1 MKTLPY
7 SKENIS
13 FARLLRKN
21 MTKEERHLWYDWY
34 DFLRTYP
41 VKFYKQRRI
50 GNYIA
55 DFYCKEAGLIIE
67 LDGGQHYDEAGMKS
81 DQERTAVLEFY
92 GLTLADVKS
101 NYREHE
107 ALLQKAETIARSLP
121 EPTCTILRLC
131 YYEHLTYREVAQQL
145 GISPDTV
152 KKHISKA
159 LRTLREAMKE

>member
-13 FARLLRKN
+13 FARSLRKN
-21 MTKEERHLWYDWY
+21 MTKEERQLWY
-34 DFLRTYP
+34 DFLQTYP

-81 DQERTAVLEFY
+81 DQERTAVLKSY
-92 GLTLADVKS
+92 GLHVIRFTNL
-101 NYREHE
+101 
-107 ALLQKAETIARSLP
+107 
-121 EPTCTILRLC
+121 
-131 YYEHLTYREVAQQL
+131 EVQRKFSAVCEVIDQY
-145 GISPDTV
+145 V
-152 KKHISKA
+152 RKNF
-159 LRTLREAMKE
+159 